1 MKLDKS
7 LVESIKS
14 NGIVKITL
22 DIGEAIID
30 SNLED
35 GILKDIPF
43 IGSIINLNKG
53 FLSIQDRIFSKK
65 MISFLYQLR
74 DIPEDK
80 RINAIQK
87 IEDSKEERIK
97 AGEKIIYLI
106 DKADDHIKAEFIG
119 ILFSEYVSENL
130 SYEEFKKCSE
140 IINKTYLDDL
150 KWFLKSDYVRL
161 TMEEASD
168 LIPSGLFDMPY
179 TITIENAESRYND
192 SPYVIE
198 GYNKVEINP
207 YAEKMRLFLKNRI
220 VT

>member
-1 MKLDKS
+1 MGMRNV
-7 LVESIKS
+7 LVETIKS
-14 NGIVKITL
+14 ENLL
-22 DIGEAIID
+22 DISSDIVEAIID

-53 FLSIQDRIFSKK
+53 FLSIQDRIFTKK
-65 MISFLYQLR
+65 MLNFLYQLK

-80 RINAIQK
+80 RIKAIEK
-87 IEDSKEERIK
+87 IDEDVEERIK
-97 AGEKIIYLI
+97 VGEKIIYLI

-130 SYEEFKKCSE
+130 SYQEFKKCSE

-161 TMEEASD
+161 SMEEASD

-207 YAEKMRLFLKNRI
+207 YAEKMRVLLKNRI
-220 VT
+220 PN

>member
-1 MKLDKS
+1 MGMRNV
-7 LVESIKS
+7 LVETIKS
-14 NGIVKITL
+14 ENLL
-22 DIGEAIID
+22 DISSDIVEAIID

-53 FLSIQDRIFSKK
+53 FLSIQDRIFTKK
-65 MISFLYQLR
+65 MLNFLYQLK

-80 RINAIQK
+80 RIKAIEK
-87 IEDSKEERIK
+87 IDEDVEERIK
-97 AGEKIIYLI
+97 VGEKIIYLI

-161 TMEEASD
+161 SMEEASD

-207 YAEKMRLFLKNRI
+207 YAEKMRVLLKNRI
-220 VT
+220 PN

>member
-1 MKLDKS
+1 MKIKES
-7 LVESIKS
+7 LTESIKS

-65 MISFLYQLR
+65 MLSFLYQLK

-80 RINAIQK
+80 RIKAIQK

-119 ILFSEYVSENL
+119 VLFSEYIKENL
-130 SYEEFKKCSE
+130 DYEDFKKCSDV
-140 IINKTYLDDL
+140 INRAFLDDL
-150 KWFLKSDYVRL
+150 IWIIKNDYERL
-161 TMEEASD
+161 TMEEASEF
-168 LIPSGLFDMPY
+168 IASGLFDLPV
-179 TITIENAESRYND
+179 TLKVGSKKNRFDGGGEFI
-192 SPYVIE
+192 IE
-198 GYNKVEINP
+198 GYDYATINP
-207 YAEKMRLFLKNRI
+207 FASLIRKFLKNKI
-220 VT
+220 E